1 MATPFQ
7 TFVNGELPK
16 RPFTQDAAV
25 AWTPGRVVVTT
36 GVGLGVTTEVFPAP
50 PVTSVN
56 SSTGAVVITAD
67 SLSAIPTSQKGA
79 ASGVASLDA
88 SGFVPMSQMN
98 PGVVERL
105 YVVTDET
112 ARFALTTSQVQNG
125 DVVKQ
130 ELPAPAA
137 MYYVQDDTN
146 LDSELGYAI
155 FAVGT
160 AAAVAWSG
168 VTGVP
173 QILLDLEN
181 ISGAVTG
188 DILQFD
194 GTNWVKQSRNAYVS
208 GLALQVSEIDGLQ
221 NDLDGKQDH
230 DLTLDALSDLPDTG
244 FIVQIAPDSF
254 ASRSLEAG
262 DGISIT
268 FPDGVGGD
276 PLIALRAGP
285 NTAEGVHGDE
295 NTYLGLDIDSHGRTT
310 AVTEYKL
317 QKDIVYIPNSTDPF
331 PLTTKTL
338 YMIGDFL
345 TTTYGDLYLQLPP
358 LTASTIIEIQLAF
371 NIEQVGHV
379 YLIPSGTDL
388 VFGEG
393 TPLDLKDLPLA
404 PGCTVKLFFHSVG
417 LVGWIGQAN
426 YGNHLIAPKIHPFN
440 AFNAA
445 SWAASHRIISEST
458 GDWDVTIPDA
468 NIDLG
473 HPITLLSFDRSTDVL
488 TGTRVDGLEV
498 TTLLGQNHM
507 DELLSP
513 DGGLVGV
520 PLLVG
525 RTYRPAGSVAIY
537 SPDTPVYLPTATADA
552 FNSHESV
559 PIRLMTGNSILN
571 AGYLRLTP
579 QVGETMYHS
588 DINGSIATS
597 TYLPI
602 PNNSEVTCYMIGV
615 GKWYVD
621 IRQDSN
627 YLDTDHF
634 TLVDPVDRTKSV
646 VLNVAPVDVGTQRV
660 ITVPDA
666 DVSLGKV
673 PTGVTPTYTTGR
685 LMVPL
690 ADGTSLPL
698 SAFGGTR
705 LANLSSP
712 ATVLTANGHY
722 LFYSNTGSYY
732 TAICGLALP
741 TAPADMTYVRISNIS
756 SLGSFSV
763 GAGATVAPGGADKIN
778 GVAATLDITDY
789 LVNYRN
795 AVITFT
801 YSTLHEN
808 WTVSVLGDLI
818 KPGTVEIYDADKTN
832 TTTLTPVTNLTT
844 NRVITLPDANVD
856 LGKVLSNISYAPTTG
871 VITLT
876 NVDASTFATTNTGA
890 IADDV
895 LRIQSAGDATRKM
908 GFDASTITAGQTRIV
923 TMPNV
928 DTTMATSKYV
938 ILTAS
943 ATNQTL
949 AIGGR
954 YAIPVGYAGILNL
967 VLPTGSDGDTIEIAD
982 PYNVQRTLTG
992 GNGVNVTPTTP
1003 QYIQYSTTTTTD
1015 IVGDLRSAFAVLLTY
1030 SATNTRWELT
1040 HISRNVPMNNTDG
1053 QEYYQDGALV
1063 RRKGCLYVPA
1073 AAFFQSGS
1081 GFVGTDWVSLGVHKE
1096 PISANKTLIIN
1107 SSYYMRAATP
1117 TTAYTLTLPEPYTL
1131 PSASF
1136 DGAIIEIDCLEYT
1149 GLLSFN
1155 TAGWTNA
1162 AANGA
1167 TNGWRQGPD
1176 YEADLVPISSRTIQ
1190 CAKGMKIRFRKVQI
1204 GTVHYWF
1211 IDLGRP
1217 SDSAFSIADS
1227 TDSTRLMGFNASA
1240 IAAGQRR
1247 VVTMPDANVDL
1258 GNVAVSVATTSLK
1271 MGGNSATSMS
1281 GAYNTVL
1288 GYGSATSLTSG
1299 TGNTIVGHAAA
1310 PTLTSSNNTIMG
1322 YLAGNLTTSST
1333 RNTLIGNAAGYLS
1346 NAADRTC
1353 IGAESG
1359 GSCGASCVVVGSLAN
1374 SAGTGKNTTSIGYGS
1389 GAYASGS
1396 SGEGW
1401 VAIGYQA
1408 AYHSVSAITASN
1420 WVTIGIDSGQNQ
1432 NTPDWVA
1439 IGANALRSSTARA
1452 NTGIVCIGTDT
1463 TRDSTNSW
1471 GVAIGYQA
1479 GYGTVA
1485 NNRSDGDT
1493 YGIYI
1498 GFRASRDS
1506 TVPAATALSDC
1517 LAIGR
1522 SATVSTSNTYIL
1534 GSSSVGINVGI
1545 CMITATARL
1554 HLPAGATPAGKAPL
1568 KFTSGALQTTAEA
1581 GAIEYNNAYYATA
1594 SDAVRRP
1601 ISLSNAAVLPSNIT
1615 VTASPMT
1622 YQNATGYN
1630 ADVIISGGTVSSI
1643 EFTRDNTTFY
1653 TTGLTTGV
1661 ITLSP
1666 SDRVR
1671 VTYTTVAPTMT
1682 LVPR

>member
-36 GVGLGVTTEVFPAP
+36 GVGLGVTTDEFPAP
-50 PVTSVN
+50 PVLSVN
-56 SSTGAVVITAD
+56 SEVGDVVITAA
-67 SLSAIPTSQKGA
+67 SISAIPTSQKGA
-79 ASGVASLDA
+79 ANGVASLDA
-88 SGFVPMSQMN
+88 NGFVPISQMN

-112 ARFALTTSQVQNG
+112 ARFALTTAQVQNG

-130 ELPAPAA
+130 ELPEPV
-137 MYYVQDDTN
+137 MYYVHDDTN

-181 ISGAVTG
+181 IAGASNG
-188 DILQFD
+188 DILQFID
-194 GTNWVKQSRNAYVS
+194 GTWVKQSRNAYVS
-208 GLALQVSEIDGLQ
+208 ALNLQTSEIQGL
-221 NDLDGKQDH
+221 DTVLGDKQDH
-230 DLTLDALSDLPDTG
+230 DSTLDALSDLPDTG
-244 FIVQIAPDSF
+244 FIVQIAEDSF
-254 ASRSLEAG
+254 TSRSLEAG
-262 DGISIT
+262 DGITIT
-268 FPDGVGGD
+268 YPDGIDGD
-276 PLIALRAGP
+276 PLIALQAGP
-285 NTAEGVHGDE
+285 NTAEGTHGDE
-295 NTYLGLDIDSHGRTT
+295 NTYLGLQIDSHGRTT

-358 LTASTIIEIQLAF
+358 LTASTVIEVQVAF
-371 NIEQVGHV
+371 TLQQIGQVNI
-379 YLIPSGTDL
+379 IPSGTDL

-393 TPLDLKDLPLA
+393 TTFDLKELPLA

-417 LVGWIGQAN
+417 LGWICQAN
-426 YGNHLIAPKIHPFN
+426 YSAHLINPKISPSN
-440 AFNAA
+440 ASSFAVR
-445 SWAASHRIISEST
+445 HTIISEAT
-458 GDWDVTIPDA
+458 DTYILLIPDA
-468 NIDLG
+468 NLDLG
-473 HPITLLSFDRSTDVL
+473 DPIVSIIFDGETGVL
-488 TGTRVDGLEV
+488 TATRVDGREITV
-498 TTLLGQNHM
+498 LLNQDHM
-507 DELLSP
+507 GELLNT
-513 DGGLVGV
+513 DGVAVGT

-537 SPDTPVYLPTATADA
+537 SPDTPVYLPAATVDA

-559 PIRLMTGNSILN
+559 PTKLITGNSIIN
-571 AGYLRLTP
+571 AGYLHLTP

-588 DINGSIATS
+588 AINGSVFTS

-634 TLVDPVDRTKSV
+634 SIVDPTDRTKSV
-646 VLNVAPVDVGTQRV
+646 KLNVVPVTAGTQKV

-690 ADGTSLPL
+690 ADGTSIPL

-705 LANLSSP
+705 LANLNSP

-722 LFYSNTGSYY
+722 LFYNNTGSYY
-732 TAICGLALP
+732 TVICALVLP
-741 TAPADMTYVRISNIS
+741 TAPDDMTYVRISNIS
-756 SLGSFSV
+756 SLDSFSV
-763 GAGATVAPGGADKIN
+763 GAGATVAPGGSDKIN

-801 YSTLHEN
+801 YSTFHEN

-818 KPGTVEIYDADKTN
+818 KPGTVAIYDADKTN

-876 NVDASTFATTNTGA
+876 NVDASTFATTNIGA
-890 IADDV
+890 IADDM
-895 LRIQSAGDATRKM
+895 LRIQATGAATKKM
-908 GFDASTITAGQTRIV
+908 GFNCSAVTAGQTRIV

-928 DTTMATSKYV
+928 DTTMATSKF
-938 ILTAS
+938 INLLAQTGS
-943 ATNQTL
+943 QTL

-954 YAIPVGYAGILNL
+954 YALPVGWNSTLALS
-967 VLPTGSDGDTIEIAD
+967 LPTGTDGDTIEIAD

-992 GNGVNVTPTTP
+992 GNGVFVTPQVG

-1053 QEYYQDGALV
+1053 QEYYQTGVLV

-1073 AAFFQSGS
+1073 TGFLQTGG
-1081 GFVGTDWVSLGVHKE
+1081 GFVGTEWVSLGVHKE
-1096 PISANKTLIIN
+1096 AISANKTLIIN
-1107 SSYYMRAATP
+1107 SSYYMRSASPSTP
-1117 TTAYTLTLPEPYTL
+1117 YTLTLPEPYT
-1131 PSASF
+1131 SISNSF

-1155 TAGWTNA
+1155 TALWTNA
-1162 AANGA
+1162 ALNGA

-1176 YEADLVPISSRTIQ
+1176 YEADLIPISSRTIQ

-1227 TDSTRLMGFNASA
+1227 TDSTKLIGFNAGA
-1240 IAAGQRR
+1240 IQAGARR
-1247 VVTMPDANVDL
+1247 VVTMPNVDVNL
-1258 GNVAVSVATTSLK
+1258 GR
-1271 MGGNSATSMS
+1271 
-1281 GAYNTVL
+1281 
-1288 GYGSATSLTSG
+1288 LTS
-1299 TGNTIVGHAAA
+1299 
-1310 PTLTSSNNTIMG
+1310 
-1322 YLAGNLTTSST
+1322 YTT
-1333 RNTLIGNAAGYLS
+1333 
-1346 NAADRTC
+1346 
-1353 IGAESG
+1353 
-1359 GSCGASCVVVGSLAN
+1359 
-1374 SAGTGKNTTSIGYGS
+1374 
-1389 GAYASGS
+1389 
-1396 SGEGW
+1396 
-1401 VAIGYQA
+1401 
-1408 AYHSVSAITASN
+1408 
-1420 WVTIGIDSGQNQ
+1420 
-1432 NTPDWVA
+1432 
-1439 IGANALRSSTARA
+1439 
-1452 NTGIVCIGTDT
+1452 
-1463 TRDSTNSW
+1463 
-1471 GVAIGYQA
+1471 
-1479 GYGTVA
+1479 
-1485 NNRSDGDT
+1485 
-1493 YGIYI
+1493 
-1498 GFRASRDS
+1498 
-1506 TVPAATALSDC
+1506 
-1517 LAIGR
+1517 
-1522 SATVSTSNTYIL
+1522 
-1534 GSSSVGINVGI
+1534 
-1545 CMITATARL
+1545 
-1554 HLPAGATPAGKAPL
+1554 
-1568 KFTSGALQTTAEA
+1568 
-1581 GAIEYNNAYYATA
+1581 
-1594 SDAVRRP
+1594 
-1601 ISLSNAAVLPSNIT
+1601 LPSNIT
-1615 VTASPMT
+1615 VPASLTP
-1622 YQNATGYN
+1622 YQNTTAFD
-1630 ADVIISGGTVSSI
+1630 ADVIISGGTISNI
-1643 EFTRDNTTFY
+1643 EFSRDGTSWY
-1653 TTGLTTGV
+1653 STGLVMGIV
-1661 ITLSP
+1661 RLSP
-1666 SDRVR
+1666 NDRVR
-1671 VTYTTVAPTMT
+1671 LTYVSVTGIIMT